1 MRAQRPAAAGGD
13 DQRLETLEGVI
24 ERVVYHGGDTGFS
37 VLSLSL
43 PARLEPVNAVGSAA
57 APVAGES
64 VRLHGHWMRHPK
76 FGPQFRFERCE
87 TVRPATAQAVEKY
100 LGSGLV
106 RGIGRVM
113 AKRLVARF
121 GAETLDVLDGAPA
134 RLREVPGIGPIRAGR
149 LQAAWAEQ
157 KAIQGVMLF
166 LQWHGVSASFAVR
179 IYRQYGDEAIRVVE
193 ENPYRLARDIWGIGF
208 RTADRI
214 AASLGIARDAAVRL
228 DAGLEYVL
236 LEATDEGHVFLLQ
249 EELLR
254 QATETLEVPEAAVA
268 ERLAAVLA
276 EQRVVAEAAA
286 DGATAIYLPHLLR
299 LEQRVASRLRRLLTA
314 PPAQAPTREQ
324 TLRWLQRTAPQR
336 GLALSEQQAEA
347 VVDALREAV
356 LVITGGP
363 GTGKTTVTRT
373 IVAGLEALKKTVLL
387 ASPTGR
393 AAKRLSE
400 VTGRPAKTI
409 HRLLEY
415 DPQTHGFKRDAQSPL
430 EADAVIVD
438 EASMLELS
446 LAASLL
452 DAVRDGT
459 QLIVVGDVDQLPS
472 VGAGNV
478 LADAIRSGALP
489 VCRLTE
495 VFRQAAQSRIVR
507 SAHLVHGGRF
517 PDALRGD
524 RVGPTV
530 LSGPPTA
537 EGLLPDCFLL
547 EESDPEAL
555 ARRVVALVA
564 TDLPE
569 LGFPPTQTQVLS
581 PLHRGPLGV
590 GRLNELLQR
599 AVNPARAGQA
609 EFPFRAQTFRVGD
622 RVLQQVNNYDKG
634 VFNGDIGVVSAIQPE
649 EQSLVVAF
657 PEVLVSY
664 DPADLDQLHLAYA
677 LSIHKSQGSEYEAAV
692 VVMHSSHYIMLQRN
706 LLYTALTRAKRLAVL
721 IGEQKAIWR
730 AVRNDRQT
738 ERRSRLAARLRGD
751 LSDGALAPEL
761 PF

>member
-1 MRAQRPAAAGGD
+1 MDAPRPSAASGNGP
-13 DQRLETLEGVI
+13 RLEALDGVI
-24 ERVVYHGGDTGFS
+24 ERVVYHGEGTGFS
-37 VLSLSL
+37 VLSLAL
-43 PARLEPVNAVGSAA
+43 PGRLDTITAVGSAV
-57 APVAGES
+57 APVVGES
-64 VRLHGHWMRHPK
+64 VRLHGEWVRHPK

-106 RGIGRVM
+106 RGLGRVM
-113 AKRLVARF
+113 AKRLVAHF
-121 GAETLDVLDGAPA
+121 GAETLDVLDRAPA
-134 RLREVPGIGPIRAGR
+134 RLREVPGIGPVRAQR

-157 KAIQGVMLF
+157 KAIQQVMLF
-166 LQWHGVSASFAVR
+166 LQGHGVSASFAVR
-179 IYRQYGDEAIRVVE
+179 IYREYGDEAIRVVE
-193 ENPYRLARDIWGIGF
+193 QNPYRLARDIWGIGF

-236 LEATDEGHVFLLQ
+236 LQATDDGHVFLLQ

-254 QATETLEVPEAAVA
+254 QATETLGVPAEAVL

-276 EQRVVAEAAA
+276 EQRVVAEAAG
-286 DGATAIYLPHLLR
+286 DGAMAIYLPHLLR
-299 LEQRVASRLRRLLTA
+299 LEQRVAARLRRLLTA
-314 PPAQAPTREQ
+314 PPPNAPTRAQ
-324 TLRWLQRTAPQR
+324 TLHWLQRTAPQR

-347 VVDALREAV
+347 VVEALREPA

-400 VTGRPAKTI
+400 VTGRPARTI

-415 DPQTHGFKRDAQSPL
+415 DPRTHGFKRDAHSPL

-452 DAVRDGT
+452 EAVRDST
-459 QLIVVGDVDQLPS
+459 QVVFVGDVDQLPS

-489 VCRLTE
+489 VRRLTE

-507 SAHLVHGGRF
+507 SAHRVHRGHF
-517 PDALRGD
+517 PDALRTD
-524 RVGPTV
+524 PVAPTV
-530 LSGPPTA
+530 LSGPPSA
-537 EGLLPDCFLL
+537 EGLLADCFLL

-555 ARRVVALVA
+555 AGRVVALVA

-599 AVNPARAGQA
+599 AVNPARPG
-609 EFPFRAQTFRVGD
+609 
-622 RVLQQVNNYDKG
+622 
-634 VFNGDIGVVSAIQPE
+634 
-649 EQSLVVAF
+649 
-657 PEVLVSY
+657 
-664 DPADLDQLHLAYA
+664 
-677 LSIHKSQGSEYEAAV
+677 
-692 VVMHSSHYIMLQRN
+692 
-706 LLYTALTRAKRLAVL
+706 
-721 IGEQKAIWR
+721 
-730 AVRNDRQT
+730 
-738 ERRSRLAARLRGD
+738 
-751 LSDGALAPEL
+751 
-761 PF
+761 